1 MENKIY
7 KQLSKY
13 KKLKKKIVLCHGV
26 FDLLHIG
33 HVTYFEQAKKLGDIL
48 VISVTDDKYVNKGPL
63 RPVFKINQR
72 IAFLKKLKIVDIV
85 LKSDFET
92 AEKIIESVKPDIY
105 CKGPD
110 YKNKKKIDINLKKEI
125 YVVKK
130 YKGKFVTVEHNTQ
143 SSSQIINEANLD
155 LNKDD
160 LSRYLGKIR
169 SKYSYSHL
177 ISEIK
182 KIQNVKSLVLGE
194 MIIDKYN
201 FADSVGRSGKDPMM
215 VYRLKE
221 EKSFLGGS
229 GYIANLSSSLA
240 GSTNHIFHVGVKNS
254 QASFIKKMLSK
265 NIKYEMLT
273 KSNSPTIKK
282 LRYVDFY
289 RNNKIIGFY
298 DINEEPLSEKE
309 ENLYIKKISEYKN
322 KVDLIILAD
331 YGHGEI
337 SNSTIQYLQKN
348 HKKIFINTQLNSFNF
363 GSHNLKKFK
372 KVNTLCVNE
381 GELRFELRDKKS
393 NINNLVMRYKKSFNC
408 ENLVVT
414 QGKFGATIFSKNNQ
428 KFFCPAF
435 DVKPIDTIGSGDT
448 LFTVLSLCLASGINP
463 ELSLLFS
470 SIAAAMSTQNMGNDF
485 NLNNSNLEKNL
496 KSLFIKQN

>member
-177 ISEIK
+177 ILEIK
-182 KIQNVKSLVLGE
+182 KIQNIKSLVT
-194 MIIDKYN
+194 
-201 FADSVGRSGKDPMM
+201 
-215 VYRLKE
+215 
-221 EKSFLGGS
+221 
-229 GYIANLSSSLA
+229 IA
-240 GSTNHIFHVGVKNS
+240 
-254 QASFIKKMLSK
+254 
-265 NIKYEMLT
+265 
-273 KSNSPTIKK
+273 
-282 LRYVDFY
+282 
-289 RNNKIIGFY
+289 
-298 DINEEPLSEKE
+298 
-309 ENLYIKKISEYKN
+309 
-322 KVDLIILAD
+322 
-331 YGHGEI
+331 
-337 SNSTIQYLQKN
+337 
-348 HKKIFINTQLNSFNF
+348 
-363 GSHNLKKFK
+363 
-372 KVNTLCVNE
+372 
-381 GELRFELRDKKS
+381 
-393 NINNLVMRYKKSFNC
+393 
-408 ENLVVT
+408 
-414 QGKFGATIFSKNNQ
+414 
-428 KFFCPAF
+428 
-435 DVKPIDTIGSGDT
+435 
-448 LFTVLSLCLASGINP
+448 
-463 ELSLLFS
+463 
-470 SIAAAMSTQNMGNDF
+470 
-485 NLNNSNLEKNL
+485 
-496 KSLFIKQN
+496 